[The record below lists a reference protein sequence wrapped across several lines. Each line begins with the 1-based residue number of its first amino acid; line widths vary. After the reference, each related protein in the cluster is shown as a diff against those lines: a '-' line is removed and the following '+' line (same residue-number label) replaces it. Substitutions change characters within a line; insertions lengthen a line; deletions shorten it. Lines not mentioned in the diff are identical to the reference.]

1 MDGKKFKWPIVI
13 GLILLCLYFAW
24 NDQWHKT
31 SFEGVVSSSALQT
44 IGAAYATAM
53 LLYAYRRTGW
63 GNRHLAYFGYG
74 MFMYTLAQAYWTV
87 SMMATGCEP
96 DFVGIPETLWT
107 IQYFFYVV
115 ALFKQFQGHRN
126 RRRMAIDFVLDILLF
141 AAVSTTIYWQLQ
153 INPLVGEER
162 LSGMLAWFSLINS
175 SFNAVVLFLLVFLAL
190 NGRKSYA
197 QASTLLLIVGF
208 GLRQSGNTTFAFYL
222 PTTEA
227 GSDWSWISDLCW
239 FLGVLFVGFAAIP
252 EIARGMSR
260 IRPPAPTAAARFFRK
275 HATVLIVCVA
285 LIAIVGAIG
294 DFSPLTIG
302 AIVTIALLAIRLS
315 VGAWELESTDAAR
328 RQSDINYRNFID
340 NSLVGVFIEQNGAL
354 AYVNRHAE
362 QIFGYEAGAMLG
374 KPLSAYVSPEDRDRI
389 ERRFHAWESPSD
401 TVRLHLTA
409 RKTDQT
415 ELYLELHAAISYHGG
430 RPAISG
436 TILDV
441 TESKL
446 SEQRLIRSEKL
457 SVVGQLA
464 AGVAHEIRNPL
475 TALKGFTQLLYKS
488 ADHNRGYYEMMLTE
502 LERINY
508 IVGEFMLLS
517 KPTSSQQLVPYDM
530 SKLLDDIVPIM
541 QSQAIITNA
550 NLEVRAERNL
560 PNVVC
565 EVNQIKQVLINL
577 MKNGIEAMPQ
587 GGQLDVRLRAE
598 DGHVVFEVA
607 DEGSGIPSDV
617 LNRLGEPFL
626 TTKEKGTGLGLT
638 VCFKI
643 IQNHGGTLTFASEPG
658 KGTVATVR
666 LPAGEKG

>member
-1 MDGKKFKWPIVI
+1 MDGKKIKWPIAI
-13 GLILLCLYFAW
+13 GLCLLCLYFAW
-24 NDQWHKT
+24 HDLWHKT
-31 SFEGVVSSSALQT
+31 SFEGVVASSALQA
-44 IGAAYATAM
+44 IGAGYATAM
-53 LLYAYRRTGW
+53 LIFAYRRTGR
-63 GNRHLAYFGYG
+63 GRAYLAHFGYG
-74 MFMYTLAQAYWTV
+74 MSMYTLAQTYWTITLL
-87 SMMATGCEP
+87 ATGSEP
-96 DFVGIPETLWT
+96 DFIGIPETLWT
-107 IQYFFYVV
+107 VQYLFYLV
-115 ALFKQFQGHRN
+115 ALFKQIQGNRN
-126 RRRMAIDFVLDILLF
+126 RQRLAVDFVLDILLF

-153 INPLVGEER
+153 INPLVGDKQ
-162 LSGMLAWFSLINS
+162 LSGLLAWFSLFNS

-197 QASTLLLIVGF
+197 QMSTLLMIVGF

-227 GSDWSWISDLCW
+227 GSSWSWISDLCW
-239 FLGVLFVGFAAIP
+239 FLGVLFIGFAAIP
-252 EIARGMSR
+252 EIARGISR
-260 IRPPAPTAAARFFRK
+260 GRPLSTTAAARFFRR
-275 HATVLIVCVA
+275 HATVLIVSLS
-285 LIAIVGAIG
+285 LIVIVGAIG
-294 DFSPLTIG
+294 DFSPLKIG

-340 NSLVGVFIEQNGAL
+340 NSLVGVFIEQDGAL

-362 QIFGYEAGAMLG
+362 QMFGYEEGAMLG
-374 KPLSAYVSPEDRDRI
+374 KPLSAYVSPGDRDRI
-389 ERRFHAWESPSD
+389 ERRFRAWESPSD
-401 TVRLHLTA
+401 TVRLHMTA

-415 ELYLELHAAISYHGG
+415 ELFLELHAAISYHRG

-488 ADHNRGYYEMMLTE
+488 ADQNRGYYEMMLTE

-530 SKLLDDIVPIM
+530 ARLLDDIVPIM

-550 NLEVRAERNL
+550 NLEVSAEPNL

-565 EVNQIKQVLINL
+565 EANQIKQVLINL

-607 DEGSGIPSDV
+607 DQGNGIPSDV

-643 IQNHGGTLTFASEPG
+643 IQNHGGTLSFSSEPG
-658 KGTVATVR
+658 IGTVATVR
-666 LPAGEKG
+666 LPAGEKA